1 MFLLVPAYL
10 GNPGQKAV
18 VCVCSDDGNSHI
30 DLPLCESLTDCLD
43 VCGGQT
49 ISALSR

>member
-18 VCVCSDDGNSHI
+18 KQLCVC
-30 DLPLCESLTDCLD
+30 
-43 VCGGQT
+43 
-49 ISALSR
+49 ALMMATAILICHCVNHLLIVSMSVADRRYRL